1 MIKQLLKKNIIL
13 AISALGLSFMVAST
27 CNMTSQACELKAV
40 EENTSLGENTPR
52 SPIIEYR
59 YKVIDG
65 VLYRRLYNYSDEYW
79 IGEWEVVP
87 LVPAP

>member
-1 MIKQLLKKNIIL
+1 MIKKIIKKNIL
-13 AISALGLSFMVAST
+13 LGISAFALSFMVAST
-27 CNMTSQACELKAV
+27 CSVTSQACELV
-40 EENTSLGENTPR
+40 VLEENTSSENNVAR